1 MAENKTYWKS
11 ADQLNEG
18 NPIIEQLEQKELL
31 LRNPDKKRGF
41 YSVAET

>member
-18 NPIIEQLEQKELL
+18 NPIIEQLEQKE
-31 LRNPDKKRGF
+31 F
-41 YSVAET
+41 AESEASIAF